1 MFDIGFAEL
10 LLCAIVALLVL
21 GPERLPG
28 TVRTVGRWIG
38 RARHTVN
45 QFTDQIDREIRAEE
59 LKRRIEE
66 ELKKSGVNDV
76 ARQVKEALH
85 APLPTP
91 LIGADHLRD
100 GAAHENNITPPALQ
114 AASTTADA
122 SAAQAEDDHADVA
135 PVLRGQRAA
144 GLKDEPESD
153 DGNCAP
159 VHHHSKDEAQ
169 VIASMPAAEQAAATP
184 ANPAQGNSPA

>member
-66 ELKKSGVNDV
+66 ELKKTGVNDV

-100 GAAHENNITPPALQ
+100 TAHDNSIAPPALQ
-114 AASTTADA
+114 AAPGAH
-122 SAAQAEDDHADVA
+122 AEDDHADVA
-135 PVLRGQRAA
+135 PALREQRAA
-144 GLKDEPESD
+144 GVKDEPEID
-153 DGNCAP
+153 DGND
-159 VHHHSKDEAQ
+159 HSQNVEVPA
-169 VIASMPAAEQAAATP
+169 IAAVSAAENAAAPP
-184 ANPAQGNSPA
+184 ANPAQGNTPA